1 MNHSRPIVTGLMLAI
16 CAADCV
22 ADPTPQERFDDGRK
36 QFELHC
42 GPNPNDVENPA
53 WHFLCVAKLKGP
65 QAAREALLPVGE
77 EPRVPM
83 KEILALFAG
92 RGDEAAVLEAA
103 SQGGGEPLKNQL
115 CYAHLYL
122 GLFAEVTG
130 DSEKAKHHIAQA
142 AGPFRMDHYMGKV
155 AVMCPTPTAVFSTGT
170 RSACPR
176 PTRRPIAAA
185 GACDGRRCR
194 VEHA

>member
-1 MNHSRPIVTGLMLAI
+1 
-16 CAADCV
+16 
-22 ADPTPQERFDDGRK
+22 
-36 QFELHC
+36 
-42 GPNPNDVENPA
+42 
-53 WHFLCVAKLKGP
+53 
-65 QAAREALLPVGE
+65 
-77 EPRVPM
+77 M

-130 DSEKAKHHIAQA
+130 DSEKAK
-142 AGPFRMDHYMGKV
+142 DHYMGKV

-194 VEHA
+194 IEHA